1 MSNEGVNQ
9 TRRRVLTGTTCV
21 VGAVG
26 AVGAMV
32 PFVGSWQPSAR
43 AKAAGAPVKI
53 DIGKIQPGEM
63 ITEAWR
69 SQPIYVLRRTPEAV
83 QALAELED
91 RLKDP
96 GSEDS
101 KQPEYVDS
109 KKRGIKDEYLILVG
123 LCTHLGCAPA
133 YRPEVGAADLSK
145 GDEEWLGGFFC
156 ACHGS
161 RFDLAGRVHKGVP
174 APTNLV
180 VPPHHYESDNVVV
193 IGVDKGAAA

>member
-1 MSNEGVNQ
+1 MSNEGVNL
-9 TRRRVLTGTTCV
+9 TRRRVLTGATCV

-69 SQPIYVLRRTPEAV
+69 SQPVYILRRTLEAV
-83 QALAELED
+83 EALAELED

-96 GSEDS
+96 GSEES
-101 KQPEYVDS
+101 RQPEYVDS

-145 GDEEWLGGFFC
+145 DDEEWLGGFFC

-161 RFDLAGRVHKGVP
+161 KFDLAGRVHKGVP

-180 VPPHHYESDNVVV
+180 VPPHYYESDNVVV